1 MIIKNLKIQMLAGN
15 NLKMC
20 VGAGFE
26 ISSTLEICIMEG
38 ENEKCK
44 LSQSQTLMKNLEL
57 EVDTKML
64 VNWLVFTF

>member
-26 ISSTLEICIMEG
+26 ISSTLVPTFS
-38 ENEKCK
+38 K
-44 LSQSQTLMKNLEL
+44 LGAAWHSFALL
-57 EVDTKML
+57 L
-64 VNWLVFTF
+64 VSFVF

>member
-1 MIIKNLKIQMLAGN
+1 MLAGN

-26 ISSTLEICIMEG
+26 ISSTLEIVIAWRSLCIMEG

-64 VNWLVFTF
+64 VN